1 MAEITNVTYLM
12 RKPATSGATFTKLCD
27 IFSYPDMTGQPE
39 TIEVTTL
46 SRKKRK
52 AYINGLQ
59 DGGEAMEFGVYY
71 DKTTYEALYT
81 IEQAD
86 AAITDPA
93 DLATYQLWFGEE
105 GANGKFEWQGK
116 LTTGIPGGEPNAAR
130 EMRIYITDE
139 GADELHYVTS

>member
-1 MAEITNVTYLM
+1 MAHITNTTYLV
-12 RKPATSGATFTKLCD
+12 RKAASAQAFTKLCD
-27 IFSYPDMTGQPE
+27 IFSYPDMKGQPE

-71 DKTTYEALYT
+71 EKATYEALYA

-105 GANGKFEWQGK
+105 GVNGKFEWQGK

-139 GADELHYVTS
+139 GEDELHYVTS